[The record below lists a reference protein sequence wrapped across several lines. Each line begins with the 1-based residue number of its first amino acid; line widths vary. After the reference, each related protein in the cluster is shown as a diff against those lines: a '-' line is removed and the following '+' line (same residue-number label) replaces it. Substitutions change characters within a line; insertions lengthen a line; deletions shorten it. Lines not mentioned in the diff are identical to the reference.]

1 MHGARS
7 SERRRDARRRYARRW
22 LCPQGA
28 RSLDTLAACDPST
41 LTHSAVR
48 LLHLLLRNP
57 FNAFPGADASE
68 AACETMEAVHAAQD
82 EGVVDKL
89 SVEGASSQPASNSC
103 RHPSSARRSRPCAR
117 SAARTEAGARA
128 ICGWLWSPALCP
140 HDYKG
145 FKSPAAADCCWGIF
159 LCASVWAAARFCP
172 FLCGPILTSFANSRE
187 PQQGSPRLQRSSPV

>member
-1 MHGARS
+1 MSFNRFIIQERLAGQVIQRATTLWLQLQPADGARS

-82 EGVVDKL
+82 EGMVDKL

-103 RHPSSARRSRPCAR
+103 RHPSNARRSRPCAR
-117 SAARTEAGARA
+117 SAPRTDAGA
-128 ICGWLWSPALCP
+128 ICGWLRHCIVPL
-140 HDYKG
+140 Y
-145 FKSPAAADCCWGIF
+145 
-159 LCASVWAAARFCP
+159 
-172 FLCGPILTSFANSRE
+172 
-187 PQQGSPRLQRSSPV
+187 RL

>member
-1 MHGARS
+1 MSFNRFIIQERLAGQVIQPRATTLRLQLQPADGARSSERCRDGGDDCVHGARS

-82 EGVVDKL
+82 EGMVDKL

-103 RHPSSARRSRPCAR
+103 RHPSNARRSRPCAR
-117 SAARTEAGARA
+117 SAPRTDAGA
-128 ICGWLWSPALCP
+128 ICGWLRHCIVPL
-140 HDYKG
+140 Y
-145 FKSPAAADCCWGIF
+145 
-159 LCASVWAAARFCP
+159 
-172 FLCGPILTSFANSRE
+172 
-187 PQQGSPRLQRSSPV
+187 RL